1 MFTLTI
7 DSSFSEIRKASELL
21 YKYCTQNGI
30 SVDQQGQLELM
41 LVEALNNV
49 VEHAYLEKPGH
60 AIDIVLTL
68 EDDSTVIAIT
78 DTGIPAPG
86 SVIAE
91 ASALPD
97 INDMPEGG
105 WGLCLIQALSDSIEY
120 YRHTDHNQLILTK
133 QTTI

>member
-7 DSSFSEIRKASELL
+7 DSSFSEVRKASELL
-21 YKYCTQNGI
+21 YNYCTEYEI
-30 SVDQQGQLELM
+30 SVDLQGQLELI

-60 AIDIVLTL
+60 AINIVLTL
-68 EDDSTVIAIT
+68 EDGSTVISIA

-86 SVIAE
+86 SAIAE
-91 ASALPD
+91 GSELPD

-120 YRHTDHNQLILTK
+120 YRHTDHNQLILKK